1 MNFFAF
7 IFAVSMAVLVME
19 IFSPLIFGEKRSDAQ
34 DLTNDVRL
42 MDDDTERETKIYK
55 RNTLEAL
62 ILALWPSRFDPNRAK
77 DRDTIEGLLRRSGYY
92 YSTVGEFYAAA
103 LRDFVMFLIL
113 GAVFAGLMSMMK
125 LAPLGIAMAALLIYN
140 GLRWP
145 YGRLKN
151 IAKQR
156 AEAVQNNMLVAM
168 TIMESLVA
176 AGKSAQEGADCA
188 SKVGGP
194 FCAVLSAYLS
204 SLASNPEHPD
214 VAMEDAKSYLPDPN
228 NLDAILFLEAIK
240 DSEKGRSRFLE
251 TVHVARIEA
260 QRKILNTSAARASS
274 IQQRAVIYG
283 FMAAVGMVVTLVLPY
298 VMSFSLGF

>member
-1 MNFFAF
+1 
-7 IFAVSMAVLVME
+7 
-19 IFSPLIFGEKRSDAQ
+19 
-34 DLTNDVRL
+34 
-42 MDDDTERETKIYK
+42 
-55 RNTLEAL
+55 
-62 ILALWPSRFDPNRAK
+62 
-77 DRDTIEGLLRRSGYY
+77 
-92 YSTVGEFYAAA
+92 
-103 LRDFVMFLIL
+103 
-113 GAVFAGLMSMMK
+113 
-125 LAPLGIAMAALLIYN
+125 
-140 GLRWP
+140 
-145 YGRLKN
+145 
-151 IAKQR
+151 
-156 AEAVQNNMLVAM
+156 
-168 TIMESLVA
+168 
-176 AGKSAQEGADCA
+176 
-188 SKVGGP
+188 
-194 FCAVLSAYLS
+194 LS